1 VYYNGMYNANRL
13 ANRARKAEREGQ
25 TFAAQGYWA
34 QAEVR
39 ADTVI
44 ARYPNSKWADDA
56 QLIRAE
62 AMISRGDCDGAV
74 PALEQAT
81 LSQDSPKVVEQAQI
95 RLGRCRMQEGNLD
108 AADRSY
114 VALLDSPDT
123 TLRRAAQ
130 FEHAKILR
138 LRGEYQAAL
147 DALEG
152 LQGRSVDAERATC
165 YAALGEVR
173 EARPLLEQ
181 ALAEKD
187 TSLAWGVALA
197 GIGRVDTVMASEL
210 TTAVVAMPGFP
221 GERRDQLLVADGLR
235 LMNGDPDAGRAR
247 LLQASQARPLT
258 NAGLSAR
265 LLLISL
271 TLAKADTLAAL
282 EVVRPEVTELRD
294 LGGPSA
300 ITALNYQKV
309 LDRARGYLDSV
320 PPGAPQGDLATF
332 VLAESVRDVLSA
344 PRVAAQLF
352 GAIPAFWP
360 ASPYAPKALLALAAL
375 RPDELEAIRDTLWA
389 RYSDSPY
396 LQLVA
401 GDLTPAV
408 VALEDSLKAY
418 VVAGVAAPPAA
429 GARRAPTAAPA
440 GQRQQ
445 DDLK

>member
-44 ARYPNSKWADDA
+44 ARYPTSKWADDA

-62 AMISRGDCDGAV
+62 AMISRGDCDGAI

-95 RLGRCRMQEGNLD
+95 RLGKCRMQEGNLP
-108 AADRSY
+108 AADRSFL
-114 VALLDSPDT
+114 ALLDSPDT
-123 TLRRAAQ
+123 TLRRVAQ

-138 LRGEYQAAL
+138 LGGEYQAAL
-147 DALEG
+147 DALQG
-152 LQGRSVDAERATC
+152 LEGRSVDAERAIC
-165 YAALGEVR
+165 YSALGEVR

-187 TSLAWGVALA
+187 TTLSWGVALD
-197 GIGRVDTVMASEL
+197 GIGRVDPVMANEL

-221 GERRDQLLVADGLR
+221 GERRDELLVADGLR
-235 LMNGDPDAGRAR
+235 LMDTDPDAGRAR
-247 LLQASQARPLT
+247 LVQASRASPVT
-258 NAGLSAR
+258 NAGLRAR
-265 LLLISL
+265 LLLINI
-271 TLAKADTLAAL
+271 TIGQADTLAGL
-282 EVVRPEVTELRD
+282 EAARPEVAALAEF
-294 LGGPSA
+294 GGPSA
-300 ITALNYQKV
+300 IAAINYLKV
-309 LDRARGYLDSV
+309 MDRARGYLDSV
-320 PPGAPQGDLATF
+320 PPGSPQGDLATF
-332 VLAESVRDVLSA
+332 VLAESVRDVLPA
-344 PRVAAQLF
+344 PRIAAQLF
-352 GAIPAFWP
+352 SAIPSFWP
-360 ASPYAPKALLALAAL
+360 ASPYAPKALLALAVM

-418 VVAGVAAPPAA
+418 VVASVAAPQAA